1 MSSIDPIPDSEKSEE
16 EKPTTTFAFEQMS
29 LPQANPVTV
38 VNIEKQGG
46 SSQTIIADTGS
57 ASSVWN
63 RLFPADVVSE
73 GGVQQTIPDPK
84 GIKLDHFV
92 LEERIGIGGMGSV
105 FRAIDE
111 RLERVVALKIL
122 SPTQTGDPGSVMRFR
137 NEARA
142 AAKLDHDN
150 ISRVFY
156 IGEDSG
162 LNFIAFEYVTGT
174 NIRDLIRRYG
184 QLDPAEAINYALQI
198 AYALKHTSAASVVHR
213 DIKPSNIIVTTTGR
227 AKLVDLGLAR
237 KLNADSL
244 NELTVAGTTLGTFD
258 YISPEQAKDPRNVDV
273 RSDIYSLGCTLYHML
288 TGSAPYPDGTMM
300 QKLLSHQ
307 DNDPPNPADKNKK
320 VTPGLAAIVQRMMS
334 SEPRYRHN
342 SADELIHALLMVA
355 GSYGMKGMNP
365 EGLIWRASQTTGKRF
380 WERNLGWFTTVAL
393 LLIIVFSINKFQPD
407 EESDLA
413 LGNESQK
420 NEESATTLT
429 VTDSKNLASISPDVG
444 SGPSAAQV
452 PGFSS
457 NKKNGASTDSALNP
471 EEEAGKIFDSR
482 NPSLSDDITNS
493 QADPENQKGK
503 TLPEVIQEEPLVIPP
518 PEMKIVKEE
527 PRISVI
533 SSSGENPQNYPTV
546 ESALSE
552 AEDGST
558 IELLYNGTIGTTS
571 EKIWKLNNKSLTI
584 RAGKNSAGELYRP
597 VIKFDT
603 ERFPNDDDPRFITI
617 SGGSLDLLDI
627 DLLFHIKNS
636 AAQSEW
642 ELFSLNGPD
651 QLRMR
656 RVSVVVDNSSYQD
669 VSLVSLSLQNNS
681 ISEDDDINSGSNSS
695 INSLEVR
702 FINCYIA
709 GNCQLIS
716 SRHLL
721 PGLINIEN
729 SILAIHGPVIHCS
742 GSNNVPM
749 RNQELKLTMEHV
761 TCLLQNGLIRMET
774 GDLPRSVLPLHVSA
788 QNNIFASWK
797 VDQPLVSM
805 NGKNTREEF
814 RSKLKW
820 IGKKNFYENFQSFW
834 YIQPERISE
843 KTENLNFANWKI
855 AWKGATTSSMLD
867 KIVWRNDWKKKDVLE
882 IRTGDLELGDNK
894 LNNAKGSPLWQ
905 ASDEGNVGA
914 NLIPFF
920 KMPYSP
926 EENLKP
932 KTSRQKK
939 IRGNFF

>member
-38 VNIEKQGG
+38 VNPEKQGG
-46 SSQTIIADTGS
+46 SSQTVFADTGS
-57 ASSVWN
+57 AASVWN

-137 NEARA
+137 NEAKA

-213 DIKPSNIIVTTTGR
+213 DIKPSNIIVTTSGR

-237 KLNADSL
+237 KQNADSL

-307 DNDPPNPADKNKK
+307 ENDPPNPADKNKK
-320 VTPGLAAIVQRMMS
+320 VTPGLAAIVQRMMA
-334 SEPRYRHN
+334 SEPRYRHET
-342 SADELIHALLMVA
+342 ADELIHALLMVS

-407 EESDLA
+407 EQPKQVFTGSSENDKQSELTLPPD
-413 LGNESQK
+413 QK
-420 NEESATTLT
+420 NPGNLVANL
-429 VTDSKNLASISPDVG
+429 DSSPSDQNTGIISND
-444 SGPSAAQV
+444 
-452 PGFSS
+452 
-457 NKKNGASTDSALNP
+457 KNGVSNNPTLNP
-471 EEEAGKIFDSR
+471 EKEAEKIFDSR
-482 NPSLSDDITNS
+482 NPSLSEDIKNP
-493 QADPENQKGK
+493 QPNPGKQNGK
-503 TLPEVIQEEPLVIPP
+503 TISDIAKDDPIVIPP
-518 PEMKIVKEE
+518 SKTKIIEE
-527 PRISVI
+527 KPRISVI
-533 SSSGENPQNYPTV
+533 SSNGENPQNYPTV

-571 EKIWKLNNKSLTI
+571 EKIWKLNNKSITI
-584 RAGKNSAGELYRP
+584 RAGNNSAGELYRP

-603 ERFPNDDDPRFITI
+603 ERFPDDDDPRFITI
-617 SGGSLDLLDI
+617 SGGSLELLNI
-627 DLLFHIKNS
+627 DLRFQFKSS

-656 RVSVVVDNSSYQD
+656 GVSVVVENSRYQD
-669 VSLVSLSLQNNS
+669 VSLVSLSRQNNP
-681 ISEDDDINSGSNSS
+681 ITEDDDSNSGTIST

-709 GNCQLIS
+709 GNCQLVS

-721 PGLINIEN
+721 PGQIIIEN

-742 GSNNVPM
+742 GSNNMPM
-749 RNQELKLTMEHV
+749 NNQQLKLTMEHV

-774 GDLPRSVLPLHVSA
+774 GELPRSVLPLHVSA
-788 QNNIFASWK
+788 RNNIFASWK

-814 RSKLKW
+814 RGLLQW
-820 IGKKNFYENFQSFW
+820 IGEKNFFENFQSFW

-843 KTENLNFANWKI
+843 KTENMNFTNWKV
-855 AWKGATTSSMLD
+855 AWKGTTTSSMLD
-867 KIVWRNDWKKKDVLE
+867 KIVWRNNWKKKDVLE
-882 IRTGDLELGDNK
+882 IRTGDLELGDNNS
-894 LNNAKGSPLWQ
+894 NNAKGIPLWQ

-914 NLIPFF
+914 NLIQFFTMPFN
-920 KMPYSP
+920 P
-926 EENLKP
+926 EEVLKS
-932 KTSRQKK
+932 KTSRQEKL
-939 IRGNFF
+939 RGNFF